1 MNVKQ
6 LDRHSKSDRLSYIL
20 SQMRGPDEITPARLA
35 EELAVSQR
43 TIYRDLL
50 ALEKGQTLKKRYSR
64 SEGRYLLETELA
76 LPPLTLTPAEAYA
89 VFSASANPSVED
101 ACAFAPELRH
111 GLQKISDSLN
121 QNSAS
126 APNAPD
132 NPLSIAPFSLPEETL
147 HRANMDIIRRAQ
159 RGNYK
164 ILLQCWID
172 SENRLRPFTVTP
184 YLLREKAGRWHLLA
198 QCEEAGGIRL
208 FRMDS
213 IRQVDTT
220 PDRFRLPRRF
230 DVEEVFAKA
239 WENQAVIGGEI
250 TIKLRFAAKVARA
263 VISTRGQQFLTMETM
278 PDGSLVCTVQLS
290 RRQEL
295 NWWILSYGSSAEV
308 LSPQE
313 MRSEFAQLTRD
324 MAECYSEHEKRG

>member
-50 ALEKGQTLKKRYSR
+50 TLEKGQTLKKRYSR
-64 SEGRYLLETELA
+64 REGRYLLETELS
-76 LPPLTLTPAEAYA
+76 LPPLNLTPAEAFA

-111 GLQKISDSLN
+111 GLQKISDSLT
-121 QNSAS
+121 QKSA
-126 APNAPD
+126 AEFDRQD
-132 NPLSIAPFSLPEETL
+132 NPLSVAPFSLPEETL
-147 HRANMDIIRRAQ
+147 HRPNMEIIRRAQ

-164 ILLQCWID
+164 LLLQCWID
-172 SENRLRPFTVTP
+172 KENSLLPFIVTP
-184 YLLREKAGRWHLLA
+184 YLMREKAGRWHLLG
-198 QCEEAGGIRL
+198 QCEEIGGVRL

-213 IRQVDTT
+213 IRQVEIL

-230 DVEEVFAKA
+230 NPEETFAKA
-239 WENQAVIGGEI
+239 WDNQDVIGGEV

-263 VISTRGQQFLTMETM
+263 VISTRGQQFLTMETL

-290 RRQEL
+290 RRHEL

-313 MRSEFAQLTRD
+313 MRSEFAQMTRE
-324 MAECYSEHEKRG
+324 MAECYSE

>member
-6 LDRHSKSDRLSYIL
+6 MDRHSKSDRLSYIL
-20 SQMRGPDEITPARLA
+20 SQMRGPDEITPSRLA
-35 EELAVSQR
+35 DELAVSQR

-64 SEGRYLLETELA
+64 SEGRYLLETELS
-76 LPPLTLTPAEAYA
+76 LPPLTLTPGEAFA
-89 VFSASANPSVED
+89 VFSASANPSMED

-111 GLQKISDSLN
+111 GLQKISDSLTQKSVPDSN
-121 QNSAS
+121 G
-126 APNAPD
+126 PN

-147 HRANMDIIRRAQ
+147 HRPNMEIIRRAQ

-172 SENRLRPFTVTP
+172 NENRLRPFTVTP
-184 YLLREKAGRWHLLA
+184 YLLQEKAGRWHLLG
-198 QCEEAGGIRL
+198 QCEELGGVRL
-208 FRMDS
+208 FRMDG
-213 IRQVDTT
+213 IRQVEML

-230 DVEEVFAKA
+230 EAEEAFTKA
-239 WENQAVIGGEI
+239 WENQDVIGGET

-263 VISTRGQQFLTMETM
+263 VISTRGQQFLTMETL
-278 PDGSLVCTVQLS
+278 PDGSLICTVRLS
-290 RRQEL
+290 RRHEL

-308 LSPQE
+308 LSPQ
-313 MRSEFAQLTRD
+313 
-324 MAECYSEHEKRG
+324 